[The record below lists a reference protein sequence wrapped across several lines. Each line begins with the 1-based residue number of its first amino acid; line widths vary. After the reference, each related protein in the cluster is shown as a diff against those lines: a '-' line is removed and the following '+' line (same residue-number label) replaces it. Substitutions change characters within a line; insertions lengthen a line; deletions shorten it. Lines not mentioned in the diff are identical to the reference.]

1 MQLQFYHPSF
11 LIKKQT
17 QNMKRNLLS
26 AKFANH
32 IAFSL
37 LIFLGTSLSVNAQT
51 TVFVDDFSTNSS
63 ATYSTSGVV
72 NSSAWT
78 ANVSGA
84 DWGVRRNTSPQQL
97 ELTNDVG
104 ATANVAG
111 WAFANISTA
120 AFTSPYTTTLSS
132 NLSDVTWT
140 FNMRSGRTSALAGFT
155 ASTSYG
161 MAFIIGCTSSAPN
174 TAGNGYAV
182 VMGGGALNNI
192 GFISFTNGLQGTK
205 TTIIP
210 YGLAPAALT
219 NYMSLK
225 LVYTKSTNT
234 WTLSGRDDGSSAFV
248 DPATGSFT
256 LIGSAVNTTYT
267 STPLTLAGAY
277 WQGSTGASQ
286 TSFFD
291 NVKVSVATACTPP
304 VLSLNTLTNVS
315 CFGGNNGAIAIN
327 ATGAVS
333 YLWSGPASFSA
344 TTQNISGLISGT
356 YTVTA
361 TATGGCTSSFSSTV
375 TQPTAISFTATSNTP
390 VCSGQTLQLNI
401 NSPSG
406 GTGALSYSWSG
417 PNSFSSPTQNPSITS
432 VTTAAAGTYTATV
445 TDASSCTKTSTTAVV
460 INTTPTVS
468 VSPSSPSVC
477 LGSGVALTA
486 SGATTYSW
494 SPSGSLS
501 AATGTTVTATPG
513 TTTTYTVTGTTTGCS
528 ATSTKTVTVNS
539 LPTASCS
546 ATDATVANGSDGT
559 ATVLA
564 TGGGGTYTYSWT
576 NSAQTTSTI
585 TGLMANSYT
594 ATVTDGNGCKATCTS
609 VVGQPA
615 NALLANCSTV
625 SNVSCNGGSNG
636 SATAAPSGGTAPYT
650 YSWSN
655 SATTAT
661 ISGLT
666 AGNYI
671 VTVTDAASTV
681 VTCTVTISQP
691 TAILSSPTANTPL
704 CVGSTLNL
712 SSNASGGTGTL
723 TYVWSGPNTFS
734 SSSATPSISNVTSLA
749 NGAYI
754 VIVTDANGCTKSST
768 VNVVVNTASITATAT
783 PATVCLG
790 SSSSLV
796 ASGGVSYSWSPSTN
810 LNTTTGS
817 TVVSTPTSGITYIVT
832 GTDANSCV
840 GTATVTVNVTAP
852 TISISP
858 ASYTLLS
865 GRSVTLTSSGNT
877 TSWSWTPGG
886 ATTAAI
892 TVSPTSTTSYSVTGT
907 LSGCTATA
915 SVTVT
920 VVSTYAAGNLIVSR
934 SGDGVAALTSSST
947 ALFLDEYNVYTGSLV
962 RTTAMPLSGSTRLT
976 TAGNSGTESQI
987 TRSSTK
993 SALVLAGYDAVDGLA
1008 TVGTST
1014 SAVAPRVVNTIDYA
1028 QNIIRAATTTSYSG
1042 TSFRSATS
1050 DGVSYWGAGG
1060 SGGTLLIGTSGAA
1073 TAIQTSVGNSR
1084 IPRIFNGQLYLSTGA
1099 GTRGIYTI
1107 GTGLPT
1113 TSATALNMI
1122 ALGTTASPEGF
1133 SVNSTTTVCYITD
1146 DAAFGIAKYT
1156 FNGTSWTL
1164 AYTLSTG
1171 IATRG
1176 LVVDYS
1182 GTNPILYATT
1192 SEAVSNRIIKIID
1205 NGASATAVTMATA
1218 AANTA
1223 FRGITFAPECA
1234 TANKPV
1240 ITVDNIQNSC
1250 SGGST
1255 GAVNIT
1261 VTGASSPYAY
1271 TWSNGSTAEDPTGL
1285 SANTYSVTV
1294 MGNSGCSNFT
1304 SVTVGSIAAPTTT
1317 ISGNTAIC
1325 PGGSTLLDA
1334 GAGFSSYSWSP
1345 GGATTQQITASAI
1358 GTYIVTVTN
1367 ASGCTGTASVS
1378 VTQHVAPTPTISGN
1392 LFFCPGGST
1401 TLDAGVGYS
1410 SYSWSP
1416 GGATTQQL
1424 SVTSAGTYSVII
1436 SDGFGCTGSA
1446 SVTVTLVA
1454 GLTPTITGATVY
1466 CQGSSTT
1473 LSAGVGYDTYSWTPG
1488 GATTSSIIVNSPGSY
1503 SVTVTSASC
1512 SGTATV
1518 TVVENPTP
1526 TVNITP
1532 TSSTICLGQSTSLLA
1547 SGATNYLWSPSTALN
1562 GTNTASVISTP
1573 TLSITYT
1580 VVGTDNNGCT
1590 SSASVA
1596 VIVNSVPSLIVTP
1609 TQQAMCA
1616 GSSASISVSG
1626 ADTYAW
1632 SPSTGLNTTTGNA
1645 VTSTTGATTS
1655 YTVVGTATNGCT
1667 ASATSTVIVIPSL
1680 PAPSVTSSYLYCQNA
1695 PATTLNATPNPAYAT
1710 LLWYTTPTGGT
1721 GSTTAPTPSTATP
1734 GTQNFYV
1741 SQIDNSASVRIA
1753 INGMIDNGTP
1763 DLFSFVA
1770 LSTIPVGTKIYFTD
1784 NGWTGSKFAGSVP
1797 LSNYK
1802 GTEDICKFT
1811 ANVNIPAG
1819 TVIVSYSSSAF
1830 YSWTTSG
1837 LINTSAGASNNA
1849 YGQLSLAT
1857 GGDQVYAFLSTSA
1870 NDPLSN
1876 PTTFLFVLD
1885 DTYGFEAATSSNEGA
1900 IPPGL
1905 SIADGNAVTMSH
1917 NNYYYLMNDGYIR
1930 SATQWLQ
1937 YAGDTLHYTR
1947 ITGSNASL
1955 PALSTTNYNVAA
1967 ACEGPRANIQV
1978 TVQAAPIPDATV
1990 NSPVCAGGNINL
2002 SADPN
2007 YLYDVSW
2014 TGPNSFTSIDQ
2025 TPVITGATLSNA
2037 GNYIV
2042 TVTDFNGCSASQ
2054 TVNVVVSQVVVND
2067 SYVAIAC
2074 NGGTTSVTISATGG
2088 TAPYSGTGTFT
2099 VSAGTFTYNVTDAN
2113 GCLGTKTITITEP
2126 TAIVVTATL
2135 TSAILC
2141 NGGTATVSVSATGG
2155 TGAYIGTGTFNPN
2168 AGTIT
2173 YTVTDANGCTG
2184 STSIT
2189 IAQPSVIVV
2198 TATETTPIVCNG
2210 GTATVSVSATGGTG
2224 LYTGTGTFNPSAGT
2238 ITYIVTDANGCAGSA
2253 TITIS
2258 EPPAVIM
2265 NSFTPISG
2273 CPGSAVTITGQN
2285 LNLVTSVKFDG
2296 ISAIFVLTNST
2307 EIIATV
2313 PASATTGLIT
2323 LSTSA
2328 NCITSSTSNFTI
2340 TTCNPGMTLNLK
2352 VYLEGYYIGAGTM
2365 TPVLLN
2371 QNVSSATG
2379 AEVDTVS
2386 IELYNENTFLLAE
2399 EQKAILMTDG
2409 NTSATFTSAAA
2420 GNYYI
2425 AVRHRSSVLTWSTT
2439 AVAMGSVA
2447 ASYDFSTSAAQ
2458 SFSGMAA
2465 DDFSEGIYSIYSGD
2479 LNQDEYVDAS
2489 DYPLFDIDN
2498 SNGLCCDYYL
2508 TDINGDGYVDA
2519 SDYPFFDA
2527 NNALGVFSIHP

>member
-1 MQLQFYHPSF
+1 
-11 LIKKQT
+11 
-17 QNMKRNLLS
+17 MKNFLLS
-26 AKFANH
+26 AKFAQQ
-32 IAFSL
+32 IALSL
-37 LIFLGTSLSVNAQT
+37 LIFLGASLSVNAQT
-51 TVFVDDFSTNSS
+51 TVFIDDFSTNSN
-63 ATYSTSGVV
+63 ATYSTSGVI
-72 NSSAWT
+72 NSSAWS
-78 ANVSGA
+78 ANVSGT

-104 ATANVAG
+104 ATANLAG
-111 WAFANISTA
+111 WAFANVSTT
-120 AFTSPYTTTLSS
+120 AFSSPYNTTLSS
-132 NLSDVTWT
+132 NPSDVTWT
-140 FNMRSGRTSALAGFT
+140 FNMRTGRTTALSGFT
-155 ASTSYG
+155 ATTTYG
-161 MAFIIGCTSSAPN
+161 MAFIIGCTSNTPN
-174 TAGNGYAV
+174 TTGNGYAV

-234 WTLSGRDDGSSAFV
+234 WTLSGRDDGPSAFV

-327 ATGAVS
+327 ASGAAS

-344 TTQNISGLISGT
+344 TTQNISGLISGA

-361 TATGGCTSSFSSTV
+361 TATGGCTASFSSTV

-417 PNSFSSPTQNPSITS
+417 PNSFSNPTQNPSITS

-445 TDASSCTKTSTTAVV
+445 TDASSCTKTNTTAVV
-460 INTTPTVS
+460 INATPS
-468 VSPSSPSVC
+468 VSISPASPSVC

-513 TTTTYTVTGTTTGCS
+513 STTTYTVTGTTTGCS
-528 ATSTKTVTVNS
+528 STSTKTVTVNS
-539 LPTASCS
+539 HPTASCS

-564 TGGGGTYTYSWT
+564 TSGSGTYTYSWT

-585 TGLMANSYT
+585 TGLLANSYT
-594 ATVTDGNGCKATCTS
+594 ATVTDGNGCTATCTS

-655 SATTAT
+655 AATTAT

-691 TAILSSPTANTPL
+691 TAIVGSPTANSPL

-734 SSSATPSISNVTSLA
+734 STSATPSISNVTSLA

-754 VIVTDANGCTKSST
+754 VTVTDANGCTKSST
-768 VNVVVNTASITATAT
+768 VNVVVNTASISATAT

-810 LNTTTGS
+810 LNITTGS
-817 TVVSTPTSGITYIVT
+817 TVISTPASNITYTVT

-865 GRSVTLTSSGNT
+865 GRSITLTSSGNT

-886 ATTAAI
+886 ATTSAI
-892 TVSPTSTTSYSVTGT
+892 TVSPTTTTTYSVTGT
-907 LSGCTATA
+907 FSGCPATA

-920 VVSTYAAGNLIVSR
+920 VISTYAAGNLIVSR

-1028 QNIIRAATTTSYSG
+1028 QNVIRAATTTSYSG

-1285 SANTYSVTV
+1285 AANTYTVTV
-1294 MGNSGCSNFT
+1294 MGNSGCSSFT
-1304 SVTVGSIAAPTTT
+1304 SVTVGSIASPTTS

-1325 PGGSTLLDA
+1325 PGGSTTLDA

-1345 GGATTQQITASAI
+1345 GGATTQQITASAV
-1358 GTYIVTVTN
+1358 GTYTVTVSN
-1367 ASGCTGTASVS
+1367 ASGCTGTASVI

-1392 LFFCPGGST
+1392 LFFCTGGST
-1401 TLDAGVGYS
+1401 ILDAGAGYS
-1410 SYSWSP
+1410 SYLWSP

-1424 SVTSAGTYSVII
+1424 NVTSAGTYSVII

-1454 GLTPTITGATVY
+1454 GLTPTITGATAY

-1488 GATTSSIIVNSPGSY
+1488 GATTSSIVVNAPGIY
-1503 SVTVTSASC
+1503 SVTVTSGSC
-1512 SGTATV
+1512 SGTASV

-1526 TVNITP
+1526 TVSITP
-1532 TSSTICLGQSTSLLA
+1532 TSSTICLGQSTSLTA

-1562 GTNTASVISTP
+1562 GTTTAMVVATP
-1573 TLSITYT
+1573 TLTITYT
-1580 VVGTDNNGCT
+1580 VVGTDNNSCT
-1590 SSASVA
+1590 SSASVT
-1596 VIVNSVPSLIVTP
+1596 VTVNSVPTVVVTP

-1616 GSSASISVSG
+1616 GGSASISVSG
-1626 ADTYAW
+1626 ANTYSW
-1632 SPSTGLNTTTGNA
+1632 SPSTGLNTTTGNT
-1645 VTSTTGATTS
+1645 VTSTTGATTV
-1655 YTVVGTATNGCT
+1655 YTVIGTGVNGCT
-1667 ASATSTVIVIPSL
+1667 ASASSTVIVIPSL
-1680 PAPSVTSSYLYCQNA
+1680 AAPAVTSSYLYCQNA
-1695 PATTLNATPNPAYAT
+1695 PATALNATPNPAYAT

-1721 GSTTAPTPSTATP
+1721 GSTTAPTPSTSTP
-1734 GTQNFYV
+1734 GVQNYYV

-1917 NNYYYLMNDGYIR
+1917 NNYYYLVNDGYIR

-1955 PALSTTNYNVAA
+1955 PALSTINYNVAA

-1978 TVQAAPIPDATV
+1978 TVQAAPVPDATV

-2014 TGPNSFTSIDQ
+2014 TGPNSFTSIGQ
-2025 TPVITGATLSNA
+2025 TPVISGATLANA

-2067 SYVAIAC
+2067 SYAAIAC
-2074 NGGTTSVTISATGG
+2074 NGGTTSVTVSATGG
-2088 TAPYSGTGTFT
+2088 TAPYTGIGTFT
-2099 VSAGTFTYNVTDAN
+2099 VSAGTYTYTITDAT
-2113 GCLGTKTITITEP
+2113 GCIGTKTITITQP
-2126 TAIVVTATL
+2126 SAIAVTATE
-2135 TSAILC
+2135 TSPILC

-2224 LYTGTGTFNPSAGT
+2224 LYTGTGTFSANAGSHTYSVSDANSCSGSTT
-2238 ITYIVTDANGCAGSA
+2238 ITVT
-2253 TITIS
+2253 
-2258 EPPAVIM
+2258 EPPATTIS
-2265 NSFTPISG
+2265 SFTPISG
-2273 CPGSAVTITGQN
+2273 CVGSTLTVYGQNFNSINAVDINGIVATFVIVSATEITVTVPAMATSGFITVTITAN
-2285 LNLVTSVKFDG
+2285 C
-2296 ISAIFVLTNST
+2296 
-2307 EIIATV
+2307 
-2313 PASATTGLIT
+2313 SATT
-2323 LSTSA
+2323 
-2328 NCITSSTSNFTI
+2328 TSSFTI
-2340 TTCNPGMTLNLK
+2340 TNCSTGMTINLK
-2352 VYLEGYYIGAGTM
+2352 AYLQGYYIGGGM
-2365 TPVLLN
+2365 MQSVLLN
-2371 QNVSSATG
+2371 QNIIGATTTQTDSIQVEIYDGTTFALAGSTKAVLMNDGTASAVING
-2379 AEVDTVS
+2379 AD
-2386 IELYNENTFLLAE
+2386 
-2399 EQKAILMTDG
+2399 
-2409 NTSATFTSAAA
+2409 
-2420 GNYYI
+2420 GNYYVAI
-2425 AVRHRSSVLTWSTT
+2425 RHRNSVLTWSSVPIALSSTT
-2439 AVAMGSVA
+2439 PV
-2447 ASYDFSTSAAQ
+2447 SYNFSTSPTQ

-2465 DDFSEGIYSIYSGD
+2465 NDMLDGVYSIFTGD
-2479 LNQDEYVDAS
+2479 VNQDEFIDASDFPQFDTDNLSGACCSYLVTDFNGDGFVDAS
-2489 DYPLFDIDN
+2489 DFPVFDN
-2498 SNGLCCDYYL
+2498 NNLNG
-2508 TDINGDGYVDA
+2508 I
-2519 SDYPFFDA
+2519 
-2527 NNALGVFSIHP
+2527 FSIHP